1 MSKRVEKLKE
11 FLTKEY
17 PDTQAFNTAN
27 IAGDETKTVYEQD
40 GITVLYATF
49 WDYVEIFGLSTEEFE
64 SVTCRKDEFASSRF
78 TLGGQQ

>member
-1 MSKRVEKLKE
+1 MTERIKRLNNYLKE
-11 FLTKEY
+11 HY
-17 PDTQAFNTAN
+17 PNTQAFNTAN

-64 SVTCRKDEFASSRF
+64 SVTCRKDEFASRF
-78 TLGGQQ
+78 TLGGQE

>member
-11 FLTKEY
+11 FLAKEY

-27 IAGDETKTVYEQD
+27 IAGDEMETVYEQD
-40 GITVLYATF
+40 GITVLYATG

-64 SVTCRKDEFASSRF
+64 SVTYRKEGFGSRF
-78 TLGGQQ
+78 TLGGKE